1 MGGIFGKM
9 FDFNRNGKLD
19 AFERAMEMDFLS
31 SLEHEEE
38 DDEQLTELEMAGI
51 DPGELEYMNES
62 ERREILEDAG
72 LDPDDYDF

>member
-9 FDFNRNGKLD
+9 FDYNRNGKLD

-62 ERREILEDAG
+62 ERREILEDEG